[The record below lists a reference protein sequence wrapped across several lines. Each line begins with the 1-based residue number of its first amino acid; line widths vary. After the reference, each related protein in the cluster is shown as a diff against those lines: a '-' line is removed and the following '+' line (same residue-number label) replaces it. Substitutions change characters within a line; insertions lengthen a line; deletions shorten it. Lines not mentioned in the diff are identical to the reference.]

1 MKALISIFIILL
13 VLLQFKLWF
22 GDGSMREVWRL
33 EAAIETQQ
41 QQNTQLQER
50 NAALEAEVNDLK
62 KGLEAIEERARSEL
76 GMIKEG
82 ETFYQIIDT
91 RIANDQVVDD
101 QMTENNNPKGQSP
114 VE

>member
-33 EAAIETQQ
+33 EAAIEVQQ
-41 QQNTQLQER
+41 KENAQLQER
-50 NAALEAEVNDLK
+50 NTALEAEVTDLK
-62 KGLEAIEERARSEL
+62 KGLEAVEERARNEL

-82 ETFYQIIDT
+82 ETFFQIVED
-91 RIANDQVVDD
+91 
-101 QMTENNNPKGQSP
+101 NPPRQQNSSD
-114 VE
+114 